1 MCYNIIIK
9 DIKGGIVMQITFYQ
23 AGAINE
29 TLGSINQEISFK
41 TAYKV
46 SKLLQ
51 SIQKEIE
58 DFYKPKF
65 KELID
70 QYAELDEDGN
80 PIEDEIGIRLKVE
93 TQNEFN
99 TKANELNNLEIE
111 VPETKFTLEELE
123 NININPRKIMN
134 IQVLIEE

>member
-1 MCYNIIIK
+1 MK
-9 DIKGGIVMQITFYQ
+9 ITFYQ

-80 PIEDEIGIRLKVE
+80 PIEDEVGIRLKVE
-93 TQNEFN
+93 TQNEFS
-99 TKANELNNLEIE
+99 TKADELNNLEIE

>member
-1 MCYNIIIK
+1 
-9 DIKGGIVMQITFYQ
+9 MQITFYQ

>member
-1 MCYNIIIK
+1 MK
-9 DIKGGIVMQITFYQ
+9 ITFYQ

-29 TLGSINQEISFK
+29 TLGSINQEIPFK

-65 KELID
+65 QELID
-70 QYAELDEDGN
+70 QYAEKDEDGN
-80 PIEDEIGIRLKVE
+80 PIQDDVGIRLKVE
-93 TQNEFN
+93 NQNEFS
-99 TKANELNNLEIE
+99 TKADELNNIEIE

-123 NININPRKIMN
+123 NIDINPRKIMN
-134 IQVLIEE
+134 IQTLIEE